1 MPNRVACVS
10 KNWRENPGGALGPI
24 VVLLW
29 SLVLT
34 IPYMWEKNICLPF
47 KQMSVDL
54 F

>member
-1 MPNRVACVS
+1 MPNRVTCES
-10 KNWRENPGGALGPI
+10 KNQRENPGEALGPI

-29 SLVLT
+29 SLVLN
-34 IPYMWEKNICLPF
+34 IPYMWKKNICLPF